1 MKKTLAAL
9 ALAGSLALV
18 GTAPATAA
26 NYPPIPPQAA
36 VSDGTVGPGEQ
47 FVFRGRGPFAGE
59 SLTIRVTPGNPPAA
73 SGATFGG
80 TSVVGKISVFT
91 EAQTLAAQADAQGN
105 FSVPITIREA
115 GTYLVTATG
124 NTSGNTVGPVTVVV
138 DPSFASNGAP
148 LSNTG
153 GGAALANTGAGL
165 ANTGA
170 DSGLILWTLVGAG
183 ALAAGAASVVVVR
196 RRAKNEVAA

>member
-9 ALAGSLALV
+9 ALAGSIALI
-18 GTAPATAA
+18 GSAPAMATT
-26 NYPPIPPQAA
+26 YPAIPPQAA

-47 FVFRGRGPFAGE
+47 FIFRGRGPFAGE
-59 SLTIRVTPGNPPAA
+59 SLTITVTPGNPPAA
-73 SGATFGG
+73 SGANISGR
-80 TSVVGKISVFT
+80 SVSTKIPVFQ
-91 EAQTLAAQADAQGN
+91 AQTFAAQADAQGN
-105 FSVPITIREA
+105 FSIPITITTA
-115 GTYLVTATG
+115 GTYYLTATG
-124 NTSGNTVGPVTVVV
+124 NVSGNTVGPVTVVV
-138 DPSFASNGAP
+138 DPAFASNGAP

-153 GGAALANTGAGL
+153 ASLANTSGL

>member
-18 GTAPATAA
+18 GTAPAIAA

-59 SLTIRVTPGNPPAA
+59 SLTITVTPGNPPA
-73 SGATFGG
+73 SGGRSVAVKIPVFQAQTFG
-80 TSVVGKISVFT
+80 
-91 EAQTLAAQADAQGN
+91 AQADAQGN
-105 FSVPITIREA
+105 FSVPITITTA
-115 GTYLVTATG
+115 GTYLITATG
-124 NTSGNTVGPVTVVV
+124 NASGNTVGPVTVVV

-148 LSNTG
+148 R
-153 GGAALANTGAGL
+153 ANANAVANANGNSAL

>member
-9 ALAGSLALV
+9 ALAGCLALV
-18 GTAPATAA
+18 GTAPAIAA

-47 FVFRGRGPFAGE
+47 FIFRGRGPFAGE
-59 SLTIRVTPGNPPAA
+59 TLTIRVTPGNPPAA
-73 SGATFGG
+73 SGATRG
-80 TSVVGKISVFT
+80 TSVVGKINVFT
-91 EAQTLAAQADAQGN
+91 EAQTLSAQADAQGN
-105 FSVPITIREA
+105 FSVPITIVEA
-115 GTYLVTATG
+115 GTYLITATG
-124 NTSGNTVGPVTVVV
+124 NTTGATVGPVTVVV
-138 DPSFASNGAP
+138 DPAFASNGAP

-153 GGAALANTGAGL
+153 GGAALANTGSGL

-196 RRAKNEVAA
+196 RRAKTEAAA